1 MTAPLQM
8 NTTEKIH
15 RCSEKGRVVVVWQK
29 TMLQQM
35 VCLAPPTGNSR
46 KRMSESFTSLTC
58 INTWID
64 ACCISVCTIHRK
76 TCFVKSQRQTC
87 QNRGFAASP
96 WRHIIAPED
105 SVVCRGGSDG
115 GASLYA
121 VASSSVRGN
130 NKQRLMKASV
140 CFGGGDLPSET
151 DRLCL
156 REIGNERRDSI
167 GQLEEKLR
175 VLQVKLS

>member
-1 MTAPLQM
+1 M
-8 NTTEKIH
+8 
-15 RCSEKGRVVVVWQK
+15 
-29 TMLQQM
+29 
-35 VCLAPPTGNSR
+35 
-46 KRMSESFTSLTC
+46 
-58 INTWID
+58 
-64 ACCISVCTIHRK
+64 
-76 TCFVKSQRQTC
+76 C
-87 QNRGFAASP
+87 QNRCFAVSR

-105 SVVCRGGSDG
+105 SGIVVCRGGSDG
-115 GASLYA
+115 GALLYA